1 MRSGRVKPAVEWGE
15 KPREWVTVMPSGMAE
30 SDTPWIAYRFLPSP
44 EADCLWHSCGRFR
57 MGVYFLQK
65 VRNMGEK
72 EKLTLHEISD
82 QEWQVLQHLRQLQY
96 GELLV
101 SVKDGRPIRV
111 EEIRKSIQIK

>member
-1 MRSGRVKPAVEWGE
+1 MSFCRHRKLFFGTRAADSA
-15 KPREWVTVMPSGMAE
+15 WV
-30 SDTPWIAYRFLPSP
+30 F
-44 EADCLWHSCGRFR
+44 
-57 MGVYFLQK
+57 YFLQK

-101 SVKDGRPIRV
+101 AVKDGRPIRV